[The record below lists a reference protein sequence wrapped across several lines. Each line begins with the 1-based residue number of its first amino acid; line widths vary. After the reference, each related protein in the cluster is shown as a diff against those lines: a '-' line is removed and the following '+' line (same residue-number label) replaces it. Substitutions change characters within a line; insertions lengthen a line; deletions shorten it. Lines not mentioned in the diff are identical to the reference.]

1 MEWDEEHCG
10 GRGIQNGKTG
20 NPEGN
25 RNALR
30 SELKGRRG
38 VGGLWEAVDSGGEY
52 GV

>member
-10 GRGIQNGKTG
+10 ERGFRNGKTG

-30 SELKGRRG
+30 SELKGRRRLG
-38 VGGLWEAVDSGGEY
+38 ALGGR
-52 GV
+52 